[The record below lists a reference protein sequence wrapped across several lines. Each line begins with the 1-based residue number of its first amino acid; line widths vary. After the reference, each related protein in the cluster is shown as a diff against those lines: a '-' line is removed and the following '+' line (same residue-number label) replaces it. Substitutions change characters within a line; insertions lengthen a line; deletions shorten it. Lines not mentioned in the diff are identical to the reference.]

1 MTLLQVRIWPQSL
14 AGRIILLLLGGL
26 TLLHLGSLAVH
37 ERALVGAES
46 DARVERLAAR
56 LSAAASLIATVP
68 EPARDAAAHGLSLP
82 GLDIHWDRAAP
93 IPDGPVP
100 APLAAAAS
108 RLGPGARLAWDPKA
122 EPGHRAMGGVPVGGE
137 TVGGERVG
145 GETVGG
151 ETVGSDGWLV
161 FSASWIGGPVN
172 ALDRG
177 TLISMAA
184 MAIGIALASVL
195 VVRWITRPLRRLADA
210 ADGIGRDLGDRPLP
224 TDGPSEVMHAAV
236 AFNAMQ
242 ARIRRLVEDRTEA
255 LAAVSHDLRTPLARL
270 RLRAGFLEE
279 GDARTRMEADLAEME
294 TMIGRT
300 LDYIREGR
308 DAEPA
313 RPADLAAILQ
323 TLASDATDA
332 GHDVAY
338 DGPPHAVLPLRRL
351 AAKRAL
357 SNLAENA
364 VKHGAPPVRL
374 TIRDEGARVVV
385 DVTDGGSGIAAE
397 DRARALEPFAQLD
410 AARGTSGSGLGL
422 AIACRFAQASGG
434 TLELGAASAGGGLR
448 VRMSLPRTCT

>member
-1 MTLLQVRIWPQSL
+1 MTLLRIRIWPQSL

-26 TLLHLGSLAVH
+26 TLLHLGSMAVH
-37 ERALVGAES
+37 ESALDDAES
-46 DARVERLAAR
+46 GARIERLAAR
-56 LSAAASLIATVP
+56 LSAAATLIATLP
-68 EPARDAAAHGLSLP
+68 EPSRDAAAHGLSLP
-82 GLDIHWDRAAP
+82 GIDIHWDRAAP

-100 APLAAAAS
+100 ARLAAAGS

-122 EPGHRAMGGVPVGGE
+122 EPGHRAMGGVPVGA
-137 TVGGERVG
+137 
-145 GETVGG
+145 
-151 ETVGSDGWLV
+151 DGWLV
-161 FSASWIGGPVN
+161 FSASWIGGPGN
-172 ALDRG
+172 ALDRS

-210 ADGIGRDLGDRPLP
+210 ADSIGRDLGDRPLP
-224 TDGPSEVMHAAV
+224 TDGPSEVTHAAV

-279 GDARTRMEADLAEME
+279 GEARTRMEADLAEME
-294 TMIGRT
+294 AMIGRT

-410 AARGTSGSGLGL
+410 AARGTAGSGLGL
-422 AIACRFAQASGG
+422 AIACRFAEASGG
-434 TLELGAASAGGGLR
+434 TLELGAASAGGGLC
-448 VRMSLPRTCT
+448 VRMSLPRQAI